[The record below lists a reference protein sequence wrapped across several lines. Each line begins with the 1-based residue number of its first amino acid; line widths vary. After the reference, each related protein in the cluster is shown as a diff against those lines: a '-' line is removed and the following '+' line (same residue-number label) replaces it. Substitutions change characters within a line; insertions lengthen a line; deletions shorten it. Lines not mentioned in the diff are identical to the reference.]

1 MNKLKIIG
9 LYVMAGLYVLA
20 GINHFVNPS
29 GYLRLIPEYLPN
41 PTLLNVI
48 AGICEV
54 GFGILLFFPQT
65 RKWAAWGIILMLL
78 AFIPAHVYFIELNSC
93 IENGIC
99 LPPWTGWFRLII
111 IHPLLIGWAYLY
123 TAKIKL

>member
-1 MNKLKIIG
+1 MKKLRIIG
-9 LYVMAGLYVLA
+9 LYVMAVFYSLA
-20 GINHFVNPS
+20 GLNHFVNPDS
-29 GYLRLIPEYLPN
+29 YLGLIPEYLPN
-41 PTLLNVI
+41 HSLLNLI

-54 GFGILLFFPQT
+54 GFGIALLFPSS

-111 IHPLLIGWAYLY
+111 IHPLLIAWAYLY
-123 TAKIKL
+123 TRRI